1 MKKNDLIEYIRT
13 NYGSVPDYPWIKY
26 PDYAVFR
33 HRGNAKW
40 FAIIMSVSADK
51 IGAGNAEKVVDIVN
65 VKAAPEM
72 VGSLRLKDGIYPAY
86 HMNKEHWVTIMLDTE
101 FSSEELKSL
110 IDDSY
115 RLTR

>member
-33 HRGNAKW
+33 HRGNAGW

-51 IGAGNAEKVVDIVN
+51 IGAGDAEKVVDIIN

-86 HMNKEHWVTIMLDTE
+86 HMNKEHWVTIILDAE

-115 RLTR
+115 RLTW

>member
-1 MKKNDLIEYIRT
+1 
-13 NYGSVPDYPWIKY
+13 
-26 PDYAVFR
+26 
-33 HRGNAKW
+33 
-40 FAIIMSVSADK
+40 
-51 IGAGNAEKVVDIVN
+51 
-65 VKAAPEM
+65 M

-115 RLTR
+115 RLTW